1 MIRSRLIR
9 NRALPDPGAFG
20 PGAVLVH
27 DRRLLRR
34 VPGFS
39 TWAGLFPARLSL
51 RAGEALKSLDTFPGL
66 IASLTRLTRGF
77 SRRET
82 VLVCAGGG
90 TVGDVGGFAASI
102 LKRGVTLV
110 HVPSTWL
117 AAVDSAHGGKT
128 ALNVDGAK
136 NQVGTFY
143 CADRVHLVKH
153 LLDTAPNALV
163 REGLSEMVKMAFLDG
178 GPWADRLFTD
188 RRQGGELIWKH
199 LPPAIDA
206 KWKVVARDPEERT
219 GQRQILNLGHTLGHV
234 LEALHGLSHGRA
246 VAQGLYFALEWSRKK
261 VRLPARDLA
270 RLREV
275 VSTCTGEEPLA
286 CSLAKIPRKRFLSW
300 LGRDKKSGSNT
311 HVTFIFLRG
320 AGRPVRRR
328 VLLEAVADE
337 ATRQGWVR

>member
-1 MIRSRLIR
+1 MIRSKLIR
-9 NRALPDPGAFG
+9 TRALPDPGAFG
-20 PGAVLVH
+20 PGAVLFH

-39 TWAGLFPARLSL
+39 TWAGRFPARLSV
-51 RAGEALKSLDTFPGL
+51 RAGEGLKSLDDFPDL
-66 IASLTRLTRGF
+66 IASVARLTRGF

-82 VLVCAGGG
+82 QVVCAGGG
-90 TVGDVGGFAASI
+90 TVGDVGGFIASI

-128 ALNVDGAK
+128 GLNLDGAK

-143 CADRVHLVKH
+143 CADRVYLVKH
-153 LLDTAPNALV
+153 LLDTAPAALV
-163 REGLSEMVKMAFLDG
+163 REGLSELVKMAFLDG
-178 GPWADRLFTD
+178 GPWTEGLFTD
-188 RRQGGELIWKH
+188 HRQGGELIWKH

-206 KWKVVARDPEERT
+206 KWKVVAQDPEEHT
-219 GQRQILNLGHTLGHV
+219 GHRQILNLGHTLGHV
-234 LEALHGLSHGRA
+234 LEAHHGLTHGRA
-246 VAQGLYFALEWSRKK
+246 VAQGLYFALEWSRQK

-270 RLREV
+270 RYRQAV
-275 VSTCTGEEPLA
+275 ATHTGEEPLA
-286 CSLAKIPRKRFLSW
+286 GTLAGIPRKRFLSW

-320 AGRPVRRR
+320 AGRPVRRK

-337 ATRQGWVR
+337 AARQGWVR